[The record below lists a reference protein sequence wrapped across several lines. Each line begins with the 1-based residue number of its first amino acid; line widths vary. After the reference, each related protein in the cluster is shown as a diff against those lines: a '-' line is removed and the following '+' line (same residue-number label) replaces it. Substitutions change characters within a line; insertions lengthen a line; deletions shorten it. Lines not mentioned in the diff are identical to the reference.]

1 MLKPI
6 QFDSAAL
13 AAAMASAPVEVVAP
27 VLNAKQEKE
36 LEVQRILDRKQ
47 AAQEA
52 AYARGR
58 TPDYDTRAAEHNA
71 ENRRY
76 DNEGVYYI
84 GGKEVITRYGY

>member
-13 AAAMASAPVEVVAP
+13 AAAMSAATVEVITP
-27 VLNAKQEKE
+27 VLNAKQEKAIAT
-36 LEVQRILDRKQ
+36 QKRID
-47 AAQEA
+47 AMMS
-52 AYARGR
+52 ARDAR
-58 TPDYDTRAAEHNA
+58 ERSAAEHNA